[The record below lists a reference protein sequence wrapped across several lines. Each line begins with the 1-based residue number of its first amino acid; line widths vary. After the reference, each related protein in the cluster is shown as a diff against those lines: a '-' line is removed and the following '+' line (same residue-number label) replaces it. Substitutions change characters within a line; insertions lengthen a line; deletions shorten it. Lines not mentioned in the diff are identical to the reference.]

1 MEQRIEAVARALC
14 AVDKLDPDAM
24 VATPDY
30 SGELRSGNHRDVP
43 QWQTK
48 AREAAR
54 FLAMLDAVMPSGLLP
69 PGQAGGTMTA

>member
-14 AVDKLDPDAM
+14 ALDELDPDAM

-30 SGELRSGNHRDVP
+30 SGELRSGNHRDVA
-43 QWQTK
+43 QWHTK

-69 PGQAGGTMTA
+69 PGRAGDTMIA